1 MMSQGNLLSILSN
14 ARKTDFIPDPY
25 PHLVIRNALD
35 ADVFAELEATF
46 PDDSL
51 IVDGRQMADT
61 WFDYP
66 ACKVIKNVEVSLQWR
81 QFFCYHTSAEFFQEL
96 VALTGDALR
105 ALNPGLEIG
114 VGRQLKDFKVG
125 MRPGGKEDALAP
137 GADVSMECQFYVNY
151 TTVPRT
157 IRGPH
162 VDRPSELFAAL
173 LYFRQ
178 PGDNSD
184 GGDLSICESSGDLYP
199 DEKTVR
205 IFAEQPAAIAPS
217 LVKTVRTVPYEAN
230 TLVMFLNSSRSI
242 HAVTPRTPTP
252 LTRRHV
258 NFCCDV
264 RFDLFKMKPPVRLVL
279 KKKLNSVPLA
289 RRLAKYIR

>member
-1 MMSQGNLLSILSN
+1 MMSLRNRLSILSN
-14 ARKTDFIPDPY
+14 ARSTDFILDPY
-25 PHLVIRNALD
+25 PHLVIKNALD
-35 ADVFAELEATF
+35 AEVFVELEATF
-46 PDDSL
+46 PEDSV
-51 IVDGRQMADT
+51 IVNGRPVADT

-66 ACKVIKNVEVSLQWR
+66 ACKALRNADISPRWQ
-81 QFFCYHTSAEFFQEL
+81 QFFSYHTSAEFFQEL
-96 VALTGDALR
+96 VALSGDSLR
-105 ALNPGLEIG
+105 ALNPGLETR
-114 VGRQLKDFKVG
+114 VGRPLEDFKVG

-137 GADVSMECQFYVNY
+137 GADVSMECQFYINY
-151 TTVPRT
+151 TTKPRT

-178 PGDNSD
+178 PADNSE
-184 GGDLSICESSGDLYP
+184 GGDLDICESSGDLYP

-230 TLVMFLNSSRSI
+230 TLVLFLNSPRSI
-242 HAVTPRTPTP
+242 HAVSPRTPTP
-252 LTRRHV
+252 LTRRHI

-264 RFDLFKMKPPVRLVL
+264 PFQLFNMKVPVKLAL
-279 KKKLNSVPLA
+279 KKKLDSIPLG